1 MDFTQFTQRAEAF
14 LSEIGREQYQVG
26 AGLKESLELT
36 PIYQRYAD
44 LFARETVLD
53 RLADTERKEGRHLA
67 SFAAVGFMDNV
78 TKELSEAITN
88 AELKATVEW
97 DGQNIPYHNVRPIL
111 TKEPDWRRRHEL
123 GRRSLEVMAKQ
134 NPLRIQRINTL
145 HALPRDLGFS
155 GYIAMNEK
163 LEAWDL
169 RGLADKLDAV
179 VAATSEIFERELSR
193 RLAAA
198 GVPREEA
205 DIWDVAYI
213 MRASELDR
221 MFPADRLIASLEKTL
236 EGMGIGLG
244 TTPGLHLD
252 TEPRP
257 LKSPRAFC
265 APIRV
270 PTEVMLVIKPIGGQ
284 DDYGALFHEAGHA
297 EHFSH
302 VNPDLPVAF
311 RYMGDA
317 AVSETYAF
325 LMEHLLYNRRWLT
338 DVLNAPPDMAE
349 EYRRFS
355 IFSKLWFVRRY
366 AAKLRYELHLH
377 AHGPEG
383 SAPVYQRYLYN
394 NLRVNIPPERY
405 LDDVDDWFYVGG
417 YTRAWIFEMQ
427 LREHLV
433 RNWGEAWYTSR
444 EAGEFLKSL
453 WAIGI
458 RDSVDEMARGLG
470 YAGLDPRPLT
480 EELLSL

>member
-1 MDFTQFTQRAEAF
+1 MDFAEFSRRAEAF
-14 LSEIGREQYQVG
+14 LNEIGREQYQVG

-36 PIYQRYAD
+36 PIYQRHAD
-44 LFARETVLD
+44 LFTREAVLARLEEI
-53 RLADTERKEGRHLA
+53 ARKEGRHLA
-67 SFAAVGFMDNV
+67 SFAAVGYMDNA

-97 DGQNIPYHNVRPIL
+97 DGQSIPYHNVRPIL

-123 GRRSLEVMAKQ
+123 GRRWLAVTARQ
-134 NPLRIQRINTL
+134 NPLRVQRLNLL

-155 GYIAMNEK
+155 GYVEMNQT

-169 RGLADKLDAV
+169 HALAEKLDAV
-179 VAATSEIFERELSR
+179 VAATSEVFERELTR
-193 RLAAA
+193 RLEAI

-205 DIWDVAYI
+205 DIWDVAYL
-213 MRASELDR
+213 MRAPHFDK
-221 MFPADRLIASLEKTL
+221 MFPAEALIPSLERTL
-236 EGMGIGLG
+236 NGLGIGLE

-257 LKSPRAFC
+257 LKQPRAFC

-270 PTEVMLVIKPIGGQ
+270 PDEVMLVIKPIGGQ
-284 DDYGALFHEAGHA
+284 DDYGALFHESGHA

-302 VNPDLPVAF
+302 AERSLPVAF

-325 LMEHLLYNRRWLT
+325 LMEHLLYNRHWLAE
-338 DVLNAPPDMAE
+338 VLGAPEELAE

-377 AHGPEG
+377 THGPEG
-383 SAPVYQRYLYN
+383 AAPVYERCLHE
-394 NLRVNIPPERY
+394 NLRVKIPPERY

-433 RNWGEAWYTSR
+433 RNWGERWYTSP
-444 EAGEFLKSL
+444 EAGRFLKSL

-458 RDSVDEMARGLG
+458 RDSVDEMARALG
-470 YAGLDPRPLT
+470 YEGLDARPLT
-480 EELLSL
+480 EELSSL

>member
-1 MDFTQFTQRAEAF
+1 MDFTQFTQRTEAF
-14 LSEIGREQYQVG
+14 LNEISREQYQVG

-36 PIYQRYAD
+36 PIYHRHAD
-44 LFARETVLD
+44 LFTRETVLD
-53 RLADTERKEGRHLA
+53 RLEDADRKEGRHLA
-67 SFAAVGFMDNV
+67 SFAAVGFMDNG
-78 TKELSEAITN
+78 TKELSEAVTN

-97 DGQNIPYHNVRPIL
+97 DGQNVPYHNVRPIL
-111 TKEPDWRRRHEL
+111 TKEPDWRRRHDL
-123 GRRSLEVMAKQ
+123 GRRSLAVMAKQ
-134 NPLRIQRINTL
+134 NPLRAQRLSTL
-145 HALPRDLGFS
+145 HALPRDLGFP
-155 GYIAMNEK
+155 GYVAMNEK

-169 RGLADKLDAV
+169 KGLAEKLDAV
-179 VAATSEIFERELSR
+179 VAATSDVFERELSR
-193 RLAAA
+193 RLVAA
-198 GVPREEA
+198 GVPRAEA

-213 MRASELDR
+213 MRASELDK
-221 MFPADRLIASLEKTL
+221 MFPADRLIGSLEKTL
-236 EGMGIGLG
+236 NGMGIGLE

-265 APIRV
+265 AAIRV

-284 DDYGALFHEAGHA
+284 DDYGSLFHEAGHA

-302 VNPDLPVAF
+302 ADPALPVAF

-325 LMEHLLYNRRWLT
+325 LMEHLLYNRRWLA
-338 DVLNAPPDMAE
+338 DVLQSPPELAE

-377 AHGPEG
+377 AHGPDG
-383 SAPVYQRYLYN
+383 SAPVYQRLLHN
-394 NLRVNIPPERY
+394 NLKVSIPQERY

-433 RNWGEAWYTSR
+433 RNWGETWYTAR
-444 EAGEFLKSL
+444 EAGAFLKSL
-453 WAIGI
+453 WAAGI
-458 RDSVDEMARGLG
+458 RDSVDEMARSLG

-480 EELLSL
+480 EELVSL